1 MNMFLKLTQVG
12 ENEHGVNNKILINT
26 DNIVYIE
33 ESNMY
38 GGSSIVSLKL
48 GERNLD
54 IVVKDKLD
62 DIIELMKSG
71 NRMIVEENGKMTL
84 I

>member
-54 IVVKDKLD
+54 IVVKDKLA
-62 DIIELMKSG
+62 DIIELMKPC
-71 NRMIVEENGKMTL
+71 NRFIND
-84 I
+84 

>member
-1 MNMFLKLTQVG
+1 MFLKLTQVG

-54 IVVKDKLD
+54 IVVKDKLA
-62 DIIELMKSG
+62 DIIELMKPC
-71 NRMIVEENGKMTL
+71 NRFIND
-84 I
+84 

>member
-1 MNMFLKLTQVG
+1 MNIFLKLTQVG

-54 IVVKDKLD
+54 IVVKDKFD
-62 DIIELMKSG
+62 DILELMKSG
-71 NRMIVEENGKMTL
+71 NRMNVEENGKMRL

>member
-1 MNMFLKLTQVG
+1 MDNCFLKLTQVG
-12 ENEHGVNNKILINT
+12 ENQHGVNNKILINT
-26 DNIVYIE
+26 DDIVYIE

-62 DIIELMKSG
+62 DIIELMKLC
-71 NRMIVEENGKMTL
+71 NRFIS
-84 I
+84 